1 MDQPGVE
8 VRPLVQMNRDAHF
21 NEVFLDDAVVADSD
35 RIGAVGE
42 GWSVAR
48 TVLLHERGAIG
59 GGSAVSVERLAGL
72 AASRQRA
79 GDPVVRERVA
89 ALWSSTAVARWTRQR
104 GSHGSLSKL
113 ALTANL
119 TELGDAA
126 MDLLGPSGLVG
137 EPAPV
142 SDGGGDTGDWPT
154 LFLTGP
160 SFSIRGGTDE
170 IQRNIVGERLLGLP
184 RDP

>member
-1 MDQPGVE
+1 
-8 VRPLVQMNRDAHF
+8 MNRDAHF
-21 NEVFLDDAVVADSD
+21 NEVFLDDAVVADRD
-35 RIGAVGE
+35 RIGGVGE

-59 GGSAVSVERLAGL
+59 GGSAVSVERLVGL

-79 GDPVVRERVA
+79 GDPVVRDRVA
-89 ALWSSTAVARWTRQR
+89 ALWASTAVARWTRQR

-126 MDLLGPSGLVG
+126 MDLLGPSGLVE
-137 EPAPV
+137 EPALA
-142 SDGGGDTGDWPT
+142 S
-154 LFLTGP
+154 
-160 SFSIRGGTDE
+160 TDE
-170 IQRNIVGERLLGLP
+170 RRRHRGLADAVP
-184 RDP
+184 HRTVVLDPRRHRRDPAQHRG